1 MSKVLPTNGFKWIEP
16 KESDSNK
23 YSSKSSKGWVLEFDF
38 EYLQE
43 LRMWIAKWLS
53 FSTRY
58 NRNQKR
64 NVP

>member
-53 FSTRY
+53 FSTR
-58 NRNQKR
+58 
-64 NVP
+64 